1 MVFSVGFEMQADWS
15 EAAEVV
21 VLLELLVVLMAGKQP
36 KGVKMAV
43 EAVLVVD
50 ALSMGIF
57 AVTFSPILVSMT
69 FGSSSLRES
78 LLGPVKF
85 FMPFWISWRISSCES
100 EVHGNK
106 AGLSIGWLVSVLGL
120 LTVS

>member
-1 MVFSVGFEMQADWS
+1 MQADWS

-69 FGSSSLRES
+69 FGSSSLREC

-85 FMPFWISWRISSCES
+85 VMPFWISWRISSCES

>member
-21 VLLELLVVLMAGKQP
+21 VLLELLVALMAGKQP

-43 EAVLVVD
+43 EAFLVAD
-50 ALSMGIF
+50 AVSMGIF
-57 AVTFSPILVSMT
+57 AMVSSTTLVLT
-69 FGSSSLRES
+69 LGSSCLRES

-85 FMPFWISWRISSCES
+85 FMPFCISWRIFSCDS